1 MQSYPEHKK
10 KLLVAGIVI
19 SNLLNIMIM
28 GLLYSTFFSMD
39 TESADIALIL
49 IGNIFITTFISSVA
63 SYFWSLGGFELKTIR
78 NVAPA
83 NALLT
88 LSPYIINT
96 GLHSIYFFIMA
107 VIILLFCSQLGAWF
121 GRRVYF
127 E

>member
-10 KLLVAGIVI
+10 KLFIAGIII

-28 GLLYSTFFSMD
+28 GLLYSAFISMD
-39 TESADIALIL
+39 TESADVALIL
-49 IGNIFITTFISSVA
+49 IGNIFITTFISAIA
-63 SYFWSLGGFELKTIR
+63 SYFLSLGGFELKTIR

-121 GRRVYF
+121 GRRVFF